1 MAKRVSVGRIQ
12 ALVKQMVSDMV
23 VSSNVVPKSN
33 AGADLGSPNFRFNN
47 VYVSDLHMQN
57 ERGHYTLIEEEEYL
71 SIRNNKT
78 GKLYKFV
85 LEEIEDYADPSAEED
100 E

>member
-1 MAKRVSVGRIQ
+1 MARRISVGRVQ
-12 ALVKQMVSDMV
+12 ALVRQIVNDMV
-23 VSSNVVPKSN
+23 VNADIVPGTN
-33 AGADLGSPNFRFNN
+33 AGSNLGSSGLRFNN

-57 ERGHYTLIEEEEYL
+57 DRGHYTLIEEEEYL
-71 SIRNNKT
+71 SIRNNKS

-85 LEEIEDYADPSAEED
+85 LEEIEESDSSPEEG

>member
-1 MAKRVSVGRIQ
+1 MARRVSVGRVQ
-12 ALVKQMVSDMV
+12 ALVKQMVSEMI
-23 VSSNVVPKSN
+23 VSSDVVPKSN

-85 LEEIEDYADPSAEED
+85 LEEIEASEDSSAEEG